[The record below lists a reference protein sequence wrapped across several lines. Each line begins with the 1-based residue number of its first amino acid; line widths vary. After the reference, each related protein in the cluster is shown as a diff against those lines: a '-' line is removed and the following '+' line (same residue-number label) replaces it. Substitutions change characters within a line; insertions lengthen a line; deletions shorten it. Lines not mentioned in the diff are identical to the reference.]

1 MIAKL
6 IDGTLVEP
14 NYFEKRK
21 VVITNPNNDILKVA
35 FGYKDVVFDEKPTFD
50 ETKQHLEE
58 RYNELD
64 NKIQVIYEI
73 IENDIIVEE

>member
-6 IDGTLVEP
+6 IDGMLVEP
-14 NYFEKRK
+14 DYFEKRK

-73 IENDIIVEE
+73 IENDSIVEE

>member
-14 NYFEKRK
+14 GYFEKRK
-21 VVITNPNNDILKVA
+21 VVITNPNDDILKVA

>member
-14 NYFEKRK
+14 DYFEKRK

-35 FGYKDVVFDEKPTFD
+35 FGYKDVFFDEKPTFD
-50 ETKQHLEE
+50 ETKHHLEE

-73 IENDIIVEE
+73 VENDSIVEE

>member
-6 IDGTLVEP
+6 VDGTLVEP
-14 NYFEKRK
+14 NSFEKRK
-21 VVITNPNNDILKVA
+21 VVITNPNDDILKVA

-58 RYNELD
+58 KYNELD

-73 IENDIIVEE
+73 VENDSIVEE

>member
-14 NYFEKRK
+14 NSFEKRK
-21 VVITNPNNDILKVA
+21 VVITNPNDDILKVA

-58 RYNELD
+58 KYNELD

-73 IENDIIVEE
+73 VENDSIVEE

>member
-14 NYFEKRK
+14 NSFEKRK
-21 VVITNPNNDILKVA
+21 VVITNPNDDILKVA

-58 RYNELD
+58 KYNELD
-64 NKIQVIYEI
+64 NNIQVIYEI
-73 IENDIIVEE
+73 VENDSIVEE

>member
-14 NYFEKRK
+14 DYFEKRK
-21 VVITNPNNDILKVA
+21 VVITNPNDDILKVA

-73 IENDIIVEE
+73 VENDSIVEE

>member
-21 VVITNPNNDILKVA
+21 VVITNPNNDILKVG
-35 FGYKDVVFDEKPTFD
+35 FGY
-50 ETKQHLEE
+50 
-58 RYNELD
+58 
-64 NKIQVIYEI
+64 
-73 IENDIIVEE
+73 

>member
-6 IDGTLVEP
+6 VDGTLVEP
-14 NYFEKRK
+14 NSFEKRK
-21 VVITNPNNDILKVA
+21 VVITNPNDDILKVA
-35 FGYKDVVFDEKPTFD
+35 FGYKDVVVDEKPTFD

-73 IENDIIVEE
+73 VENDSIVEE

>member
-6 IDGTLVEP
+6 INGTLVEP
-14 NYFEKRK
+14 DYFEKRK
-21 VVITNPNNDILKVA
+21 VVITNPNDDILKVA

>member
-14 NYFEKRK
+14 DYFEKRK

-73 IENDIIVEE
+73 VENDSIVEE

>member
-14 NYFEKRK
+14 DYFEKRK

-73 IENDIIVEE
+73 IENDSIVEE

>member
-14 NYFEKRK
+14 DYFEKRK
-21 VVITNPNNDILKVA
+21 VVITNPNDDILKVA

-73 IENDIIVEE
+73 IENDSIVEE

>member
-6 IDGTLVEP
+6 IDGMLVEP
-14 NYFEKRK
+14 DYFEKRK

-73 IENDIIVEE
+73 VENDIIVEE

>member
-14 NYFEKRK
+14 DYFEKRK

>member
-14 NYFEKRK
+14 DYFEKRK

-73 IENDIIVEE
+73 VENDIIVEE